1 MIRNVLQRLQLDF
14 RIKVGYGAAFILLLV
29 SYIVTWYANGE
40 LITQSR
46 LVMHSDTVINQ
57 TEELSSYM
65 KDAETGLRGYVV
77 LKDESFLEPYN
88 KSRNAIDS
96 TFKLL
101 KKETADNTSQQI
113 LLYAVKKFIDEKY
126 NIMDFAKNYYPQH
139 DFKVN
144 DSLLKRTTYT
154 GKILMDSIRNEIGIM
169 KNKEQELLDSRST
182 ELNKRY
188 VSMNIIIVTSLVL
201 AFLFAGL
208 GLITYLRENKARK
221 IADEK
226 VLEYQ
231 NQLRQRIEELDTANK
246 ELIQMRRTEKF
257 AATGRI
263 ARTIAHEVRNP
274 LTNIDLA
281 IGQLKSEVT
290 GMDESSAMLF
300 DMINRNSK
308 RINQLITELL
318 NTTRFVDL
326 RFEAVSINGLLDD
339 ALELAKDRLLLNHIF
354 IEKKYGEDICAVLVD
369 AEKIKIVF
377 LNVIVNAVE
386 AMESNPNGIL
396 KIVTK
401 DEDNKCVIE
410 ISDNGVGMD
419 AAALSKLFEPYFTTK
434 TNGNGLGLANTQNII
449 LNHKG
454 IINVESTPG
463 KGTTFIIKFDFAPVS
478 KVPVATVS

>member
-14 RIKVGYGAAFILLLV
+14 RIKLGYGAAFILLLI
-29 SYIVTWYANGE
+29 SYIVTWYANEE
-40 LITQSR
+40 LIMQSK
-46 LVMHSDTVINQ
+46 LVMHSNLLINQ
-57 TEELSSYM
+57 MEDLSSYM

-88 KSRNAIDS
+88 KSRAAIDS

-101 KKETADNTSQQI
+101 KHETADNTSQQI
-113 LLYAVKKFIDEKY
+113 LLFAVKKYIDEKY

-139 DFKVN
+139 DFRTN

-169 KNKEQELLDSRST
+169 KDKEQELLATRSM

-231 NQLRQRIEELDTANK
+231 NQLRQRIDELDAANK
-246 ELIQMRRTEKF
+246 ELVQMRRTEKF

-281 IGQLKSEVT
+281 VGQLKSEVR
-290 GMDESSAMLF
+290 GMDESSGILF
-300 DMINRNSK
+300 DMVNRNSK

-326 RFEAVSINGLLDD
+326 RFEEVSINILLDE
-339 ALELAKDRLLLNHIF
+339 ALELAKDRIMLNHIS
-354 IEKKYGEDICAVLVD
+354 IEKHYGTGICDVLLD

-377 LNVIVNAVE
+377 LNLIVNAVE
-386 AMESNPNGIL
+386 AMESNPHGIL
-396 KIVTK
+396 KIITK

-410 ISDNGVGMD
+410 ISDNGIGMD

-434 TNGNGLGLANTQNII
+434 ANGNGLGLANTQNII

-463 KGTTFIIKFDFAPVS
+463 KGTTFIIKFDFAPMSKTLATAVS
-478 KVPVATVS
+478 